1 MLEEAMQV
9 GTGLGSR
16 ITNLETLIPRLIDK
30 KVVFR
35 PAKETEVN
43 DWVGF
48 RTDYIDLGLDQIDI
62 ALREDKELDYEKAE
76 NNIYYHISKKK
87 EDGSQTKIPK
97 LRYYL
102 LKGLHANKE
111 NSNLEN
117 MILKKDGFKDF
128 SPEDYKEF
136 ISEIKSKG
144 IKVQEQTILK
154 WLTGEV
160 IAPRNW
166 ENFKLLGEINP
177 KFNDI
182 HRSIYNTLQC
192 EGDMGFHTDYL
203 YYTRLRRT
211 AQKSIMK
218 KLKSKKYL
226 NKKQPENL
234 EPKKGRY
241 PIKSFNFTDEI
252 DSIVERFMQQ
262 IDTDLTFVK
271 VSYINQI
278 PKPKKKRN
286 KKKAKNTQE
295 REHHLVRQGFVSPRD
310 VYKLRDQDNPTQIRD
325 ELYLLEQALYDGL
338 TRYIQHRENI
348 RTTKSEGIFD
358 TMINQYIFSR
368 KIAESETNVD
378 NFNHNIDALIFN
390 EKQRMK
396 NKNQKIPKKYNINRK
411 TELIKYARTEFENF
425 ENDLKLGYLD
435 NKILKLEPGTMQK
448 LFDLVNKY
456 RAMTPIEYTFLD
468 MADSSY
474 QHNLKI
480 IKILKEKNQL
490 KKKQLEKK
498 MEKVEGIKEII
509 QDLEE
514 KLEKNYGIKPQKKY
528 LFLDYFASKMTSQN
542 DEGAFYQATIVENG
556 IVKNTP
562 LLKKFKNS
570 YEKQGMKFFQDFE
583 VGEVFNKLGIYSAL
597 NLFDR
602 QLNFFR

>member
-1 MLEEAMQV
+1 
-9 GTGLGSR
+9 
-16 ITNLETLIPRLIDK
+16 
-30 KVVFR
+30 
-35 PAKETEVN
+35 
-43 DWVGF
+43 
-48 RTDYIDLGLDQIDI
+48 
-62 ALREDKELDYEKAE
+62 
-76 NNIYYHISKKK
+76 
-87 EDGSQTKIPK
+87 
-97 LRYYL
+97 
-102 LKGLHANKE
+102 
-111 NSNLEN
+111 
-117 MILKKDGFKDF
+117 
-128 SPEDYKEF
+128 
-136 ISEIKSKG
+136 
-144 IKVQEQTILK
+144 
-154 WLTGEV
+154 
-160 IAPRNW
+160 
-166 ENFKLLGEINP
+166 
-177 KFNDI
+177 
-182 HRSIYNTLQC
+182 
-192 EGDMGFHTDYL
+192 
-203 YYTRLRRT
+203 
-211 AQKSIMK
+211 
-218 KLKSKKYL
+218 
-226 NKKQPENL
+226 
-234 EPKKGRY
+234 
-241 PIKSFNFTDEI
+241 
-252 DSIVERFMQQ
+252 
-262 IDTDLTFVK
+262 
-271 VSYINQI
+271 
-278 PKPKKKRN
+278 
-286 KKKAKNTQE
+286 
-295 REHHLVRQGFVSPRD
+295 
-310 VYKLRDQDNPTQIRD
+310 
-325 ELYLLEQALYDGL
+325 
-338 TRYIQHRENI
+338 
-348 RTTKSEGIFD
+348 
-358 TMINQYIFSR
+358 MINQYIFSR